1 MTTTTTP
8 VRNFR
13 INTRFTKGAFD
24 DVNQLTLDVED
35 ALANHPVFIKPPVSL
50 TDLETQ
56 RLAYQA
62 TNTESRK
69 LGTDRTRA
77 NAGQTSAGGFPDANS
92 ALLPGTGP
100 ARFEPAALVG
110 L

>member
-35 ALANHPVFIKPPVSL
+35 ALATPSGFH
-50 TDLETQ
+50 
-56 RLAYQA
+56 QA
-62 TNTESRK
+62 
-69 LGTDRTRA
+69 
-77 NAGQTSAGGFPDANS
+77 AGVD
-92 ALLPGTGP
+92 
-100 ARFEPAALVG
+100 
-110 L
+110 